1 MMNWKQLCIMFL
13 DMIKG
18 TYLQSVLANRTEQ
31 ESRRPKGAWEFLFSK
46 NSNIL
51 LVTKNSNYV

>member
-1 MMNWKQLCIMFL
+1 MFL

-18 TYLQSVLANRTEQ
+18 IYLQSVLVNRTEQ
-31 ESRRPKGAWEFLFSK
+31 ESKKPKGMWEFLFSK
-46 NSNIL
+46 NSNIV

>member
-1 MMNWKQLCIMFL
+1 MFL